1 MYITFWKLQINEIF
15 VFICL
20 VKVIVIF
27 GIKLI
32 FSSVVLSVFNDILSN
47 AFGETVNFRYL
58 RHTHWVLS

>member
-32 FSSVVLSVFNDILSN
+32 FSSVVLSVFMTSSQMLLEKLLTSDI
-47 AFGETVNFRYL
+47 
-58 RHTHWVLS
+58 